1 MILISEEADKYLYAL
16 GIFLFFLLFKTFFR
30 KTILKVLENL
40 SKKTITDIDDEIV
53 RVLKK
58 PVDLLFIIV
67 GFKIASSFLDLP
79 ASLSSYFQVSV
90 QSLLTFTFFWIA
102 FRILSPI
109 SSIMVKSHTK
119 LRGKELGKDL
129 ANLITKALQVIIFAL
144 GFITIL
150 QEWGY
155 NITGF
160 LASLGLMG
168 MAIALAAKDT
178 VANLFGSLV
187 IFSDKPF
194 RIGDWIKTPDVEGV
208 VEQVGIRSTK
218 VRTFAQAIVS
228 VPNATLA
235 NSSIL
240 NWSRMGKR
248 RIKTTLGLTYSTN
261 NEQMQNIVKD
271 IKKMLKEDEDIHQ
284 DTIYIYFTEFE
295 ASSLSIFCY
304 FFTKSTVW
312 AEFMRVKEKIN
323 FKMIQIVERN
333 KASFAFPSTSIYLE
347 KQNEELN

>member
-1 MILISEEADKYLYAL
+1 MILINEEADKYLYAA

-30 KTILKVLENL
+30 KTIIKLLENL

-53 RVLKK
+53 RVLRK
-58 PVDLLFIIV
+58 PIDLLFVIV
-67 GFKIASSFLDLP
+67 GFKIAIDFLKL
-79 ASLSSYFQVSV
+79 SETLSSYFQTGIE
-90 QSLLTFTFFWIA
+90 SLLTFTFFWTA
-102 FRILSPI
+102 FRILSPV
-109 SSIMVKSHTK
+109 SNMMVKTNTK

-144 GFITIL
+144 GFIAIL

-218 VRTFAQAIVS
+218 VRTFAQALVS

-248 RIKTTLGLTYSTN
+248 RIKTTLGLIYGTTN
-261 NEQMQNIVKD
+261 QQMQNIVKE
-271 IKKMLKEDEDIHQ
+271 IKEMLKEDEDIHQ
-284 DTIYIYFTEFE
+284 DTIYIYFTDFQE
-295 ASSLSIFCY
+295 SSLSIFCY

-312 AEFMRVKEKIN
+312 NEYMRVREKIN
-323 FKMIQIVERN
+323 FKMIEIVERN
-333 KASFAFPSTSIYLE
+333 KTSFAFPSTSIYLE

>member
-1 MILISEEADKYLYAL
+1 MILINEEADKYLYAI
-16 GIFLFFLLFKTFFR
+16 GIFLFFLLLKTFFR
-30 KTILKVLENL
+30 KIIIKILEKL
-40 SKKTITDIDDEIV
+40 SKKTVTDIDDEIV

-58 PVDLLFIIV
+58 PIDLIFIVV
-67 GFKIASSFLDLP
+67 GFKISSDFLDLSP
-79 ASLSSYFQVSV
+79 VLSSYISIGIK
-90 QSLLTFTFFWIA
+90 SLFTFTLFWTI
-102 FRILSPI
+102 FRILSPL
-109 SSIMVKSHTK
+109 SNIMVKSHTK

-129 ANLITKALQVIIFAL
+129 ANLITKALQVVIVAI
-144 GFITIL
+144 GFISIL

-248 RIKTTLGLTYSTN
+248 RIKTTLGLTYSTS
-261 NEQMQNIVKD
+261 NEQMQNIVKE
-271 IKKMLKEDEDIHQ
+271 IKEMLKEDEDIHQ
-284 DTIYIYFTEFE
+284 DTIYIYFTDFE
-295 ASSLSIFCY
+295 ASSLGIFCY

-312 AEFMRVKEKIN
+312 AEYMRVKEKIN
-323 FKMIQIVERN
+323 FKMIQIIERN
-333 KASFAFPSTSIYLE
+333 KTSFAFPSTSIYLE